1 MVKFLVDEMGADV
14 YHNLKSYNGNQVD
27 LPLLTLAIW
36 NDDIEMVK
44 LLCLELDVNVN
55 QSIRVS
61 GRTYSC
67 LNLALESAER

>member
-1 MVKFLVDEMGADV
+1 MGADV
-14 YHNLKSYNGNQVD
+14 YHNLKSYNGNHVD

>member
-1 MVKFLVDEMGADV
+1 MGADV
-14 YHNLKSYNGNQVD
+14 YHHLKSYNGNQVD

-36 NDDIEMVK
+36 NDDTEMVK

-55 QSIRVS
+55 ESIRVS